1 MMDNENNREQTQET
15 QNSTDR
21 QDWLSEEL
29 KIPLPGKGLLTLPKV
44 NVTRVTFVKVF
55 IGME

>member
-1 MMDNENNREQTQET
+1 MDNENNREQTQET

-29 KIPLPGKGLLTLPKV
+29 KTSFAGERTAHTAESERHASDV
-44 NVTRVTFVKVF
+44 C
-55 IGME
+55 